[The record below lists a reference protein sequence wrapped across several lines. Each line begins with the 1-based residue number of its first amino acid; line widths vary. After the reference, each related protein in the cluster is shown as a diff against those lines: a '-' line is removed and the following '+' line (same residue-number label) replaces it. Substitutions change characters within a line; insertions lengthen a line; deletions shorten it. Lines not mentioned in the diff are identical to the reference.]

1 MQQNPLRNANITAR
15 AAHYRLHLSGPVC
28 CRKAHLSVSDV
39 VGLESSALEY
49 FGLKKKTTYSP
60 HLVRRKTKTVMGKTR
75 KGKFHTMSAILG
87 RERLHSC
94 DIKTGKGR
102 TFLKHS
108 GCLHLN
114 NKEIAGKERYG

>member
-49 FGLKKKTTYSP
+49 FGLKNNNIQSP
-60 HLVRRKTKTVMGKTR
+60 SGATENKNGHGKNEE
-75 KGKFHTMSAILG
+75 G
-87 RERLHSC
+87 
-94 DIKTGKGR
+94 
-102 TFLKHS
+102 
-108 GCLHLN
+108 
-114 NKEIAGKERYG
+114 

>member
-49 FGLKKKTTYSP
+49 FGLKKKNNIQSP
-60 HLVRRKTKTVMGKTR
+60 SGATENKNGHGKNEE
-75 KGKFHTMSAILG
+75 G
-87 RERLHSC
+87 
-94 DIKTGKGR
+94 
-102 TFLKHS
+102 
-108 GCLHLN
+108 
-114 NKEIAGKERYG
+114 